1 MTRTE
6 RKMLRTRVNGKEKN
20 QIGLR
25 RRSKRMTDHR
35 RHSSLDM
42 EMRLL
47 AMMRVKVVT
56 KTKMMMMRHL
66 RAMSRRKMRRQ
77 VIKT

>member
-1 MTRTE
+1 
-6 RKMLRTRVNGKEKN
+6 MLRTRVNGKEKN

-56 KTKMMMMRHL
+56 KTKMMMMMRHL
-66 RAMSRRKMRRQ
+66 RVMSRRKMRRQ